1 MIRSQFTKPGRLAL
15 RCSLLACT
23 VVMTACATTVDET
36 VSSTK
41 TVDIGDVPEGAEP
54 ALESND
60 TINGGTIIDPDAP
73 APTVATTGSA
83 TDLLPDLSVE
93 MSRLGSEIAEGGD
106 KEGTFERIEQIWDR
120 VRPEIEAD
128 RPELL
133 VGFEATID
141 MARIGVER
149 RRPADADKAFALLT
163 DLVDRFLTG

>member
-1 MIRSQFTKPGRLAL
+1 
-15 RCSLLACT
+15 
-23 VVMTACATTVDET
+23 MTACATTVDDT
-36 VSSTK
+36 ASSTD
-41 TVDIGDVPEGAEP
+41 TVDVGDVPVGAEP
-54 ALESND
+54 ALESDD
-60 TINGGTIIDPDAP
+60 TINGGTIVDPDAP
-73 APTVATTGSA
+73 QPTIAPTGSA
-83 TDLLPDLSVE
+83 ADLLPDLSVE

-106 KEGTFERIEQIWDR
+106 KDGTFERIEQIWDR

-133 VGFEATID
+133 EGFEATID